1 MKNFTRYAFAAMLA
15 LGLMGTAGSAFAG
28 TFIQCPGDTDI
39 PLDGVP
45 NVSVFDDG
53 VCSDDL
59 MECEMHLDCAQ
70 TTAQICDAGFC
81 TGDLTACL
89 DDTECLDIPT
99 PQMCNGIRRDIL
111 CQHLTASD
119 GFTTM
124 ADGRPL
130 YMFSF
135 ANVTGVEEPD
145 VQDAG
150 TLAAASAAPS
160 LILDQG
166 QEVYL
171 TLTNVGMQI
180 RPDLFDPHT
189 VHFHGFPNAS
199 VIFDGVPDNSVSV
212 EQGASITYYYN
223 LVEPGTFMYHC
234 HVEATEHMQMGMMGN
249 LYVRPA
255 QNKLP
260 NGTNLNGH
268 SHYNP
273 DNLLGDT
280 HPADDDPTDGDKYVY
295 NDGDGSTRY
304 DVEYPIQIS
313 SWDGEFHQASED
325 VQPLPFAEMRD
336 NYGLINGRGYPDTAD
351 ARGLDFP
358 ATPRSGAEP
367 GNTASPFGHLKTSQP
382 QSSLITVN
390 KVTEP
395 LLLLRLS
402 NLSITTFFTV
412 ATTLGAPMKV
422 VGKDQRLLRGGGEPG
437 GTDFSYETNS
447 VTMGGGETVDV
458 IVDVSSV
465 PAGTYFLY
473 STELNYLSNDQ
484 EDFGGIMTEIV
495 VN

>member
-1 MKNFTRYAFAAMLA
+1 MKSFTRLFAAMFA
-15 LGLMGTAGSAFAG
+15 LGVLASGGTATAG
-28 TFIQCPGDTDI
+28 TFVQCPGDIDVPMDGISDI
-39 PLDGVP
+39 P
-45 NVSVFDDG
+45 VFDDLNPS
-53 VCSDDL
+53 V
-59 MECEMHLDCAQ
+59 
-70 TTAQICDAGFC
+70 
-81 TGDLTACL
+81 
-89 DDTECLDIPT
+89 
-99 PQMCNGIRRDIL
+99 RRDIL
-111 CQHLTASD
+111 CKHVTASD

-124 ADGRPL
+124 ADGRRL
-130 YMFSF
+130 YMFGF
-135 ANVTGVEEPD
+135 ANVTGVPEPL

-160 LILDQG
+160 MVLDEG

-212 EQGASITYYYN
+212 NQGASITYYYN
-223 LVEPGTFMYHC
+223 LVEPGTYMYHC

-260 NGTNLNGH
+260 DGTLLGTYVHN
-268 SHYNP
+268 NP
-273 DNLLGDT
+273 DNPSGST
-280 HPADDDPTDGDKYVY
+280 HPADDDPTDGDMYVY
-295 NDGDGSTRY
+295 NDGDGETRY
-304 DVEYPIQIS
+304 DVEYPVQVS

-336 NYGLINGRGYPDTAD
+336 NYGLINGRGYPETAD
-351 ARGLDFP
+351 ARTLDFP
-358 ATPRSGAEP
+358 ATPGSGAHP
-367 GNTASPFGHLKTSQP
+367 GNTASPTQDLQTSQP
-382 QSSLITVN
+382 ISSLITVN
-390 KVTEP
+390 KSGGDTRV
-395 LLLLRLS
+395 LLRMS
-402 NLSITTFFTV
+402 NLSITTFYTV
-412 ATTLGAPMKV
+412 ATTLGVPMKV
-422 VGKDQRLLRGGGEPG
+422 VGNDQRLLRGGGRPE
-437 GTDFSYETNS
+437 GTNFMYDTNS

-473 STELNYLSNDQ
+473 ATDLNFLSNDQ

-495 VN
+495 IN